1 MSKRFAFGATRRGL
15 SLSALLAAAVAGLT
29 VTSAFAAPQRV
40 WIDTDAACGAVG
52 RVDPDDCFAI
62 AALARNTDIEIVG
75 VSTVFGNA
83 DIETTDTI
91 SRALAFE
98 IARETGQLLEVYRGA
113 GTPFS
118 PSVVRETDATQALAR
133 ALEEGPLTLVA
144 LGPLTNL
151 ADLFSARSDLVD
163 NVTNAVAVM
172 GKREGHAFHPAEGA
186 TGGVLF
192 GHGPL
197 FRDFNLCEDTEAARL
212 LATLDVAVTL
222 LPYEL
227 ARQVEI
233 TSQDLAALAA
243 STGAVSWV
251 AERSTAWLAFWQRD
265 VGRDGFYPFD
275 LLAAEY
281 LATPDRFDCALEPA
295 RIATDRKSYGAL
307 MPQTGL
313 LVGDAQAAATYNVTY
328 CTRYL
333 GGTLSLL
340 DGLAATPDHSP
351 L

>member
-1 MSKRFAFGATRRGL
+1 MSKGFTFIAARAGIGLPTMFAILVTALAVTPA
-15 SLSALLAAAVAGLT
+15 SA
-29 VTSAFAAPQRV
+29 SPQRV
-40 WIDTDAACGAVG
+40 WIDTDAACGAPG

-62 AALARNTDIEIVG
+62 AALAHNADIEIVG
-75 VSTVFGNA
+75 ISTVFGNA
-83 DIETTDTI
+83 SIGSTDTI
-91 SRALAFE
+91 TRALAFE
-98 IARETGQLLEVYRGA
+98 IARETGQLLQVYRGA

-118 PSVVRETDATQALAR
+118 PTIVRETDATQALAR
-133 ALEEGPLTLVA
+133 ALEEGPLTLIA

-151 ADLFSARSDLVD
+151 ADLFSARPDLAN

-212 LATLDVAVTL
+212 LAGLDIEVTL

-233 TSQDLAALAA
+233 TSQDLAVLAA

-251 AERSTAWLAFWQRD
+251 AERSKAWLAFWQED

-281 LATPDRFDCALEPA
+281 LATPERFDCALEPA

-307 MPQTGL
+307 LPQTGL
-313 LVGDAQAAATYNVTY
+313 LVGEAQAAATHKVTY

-340 DGLAATPDHSP
+340 EGLAVTPDHSP

>member
-1 MSKRFAFGATRRGL
+1 MSRGFTFRVIGTGFG
-15 SLSALLAAAVAGLT
+15 LSALLGVLVAGLAF
-29 VTSAFAAPQRV
+29 TSASAAPQRV
-40 WIDTDAACGAVG
+40 WIDTDAACGAPG
-52 RVDPDDCFAI
+52 RVDPDDCFAL
-62 AALARNTDIEIVG
+62 AALARNEDIEIVG
-75 VSTVFGNA
+75 ISTVFGNA
-83 DIETTDTI
+83 GIESTDTI
-91 SRALAFE
+91 TRALAFE
-98 IARETGQLLEVYRGA
+98 IAWETGRLLQVHRGA
-113 GTPFS
+113 ASPFS
-118 PSVVRETDATQALAR
+118 PPVLRETDATQALAR

-151 ADLFSARSDLVD
+151 ADLFSARPDLAD

-197 FRDFNLCEDTEAARL
+197 FRDFNLCEDAEAARL
-212 LATLDVAVTL
+212 LATLDIAVTL

-233 TSQDLAALAA
+233 TSQDLAVLTA

-251 AERSTAWLAFWQRD
+251 AERSKAWLAFWQED

-313 LVGDAQAAATYNVTY
+313 LVGEAQAAATHNVTY
-328 CTRYL
+328 CTTYL

-340 DGLAATPDHSP
+340 DGISPAPNHSP

>member
-1 MSKRFAFGATRRGL
+1 MSKGFTFGVRG
-15 SLSALLAAAVAGLT
+15 SGFDLSALLAVVVAGLA
-29 VTSAFAAPQRV
+29 VTSASAAPQRV
-40 WIDTDAACGAVG
+40 WIDTDAACGAPG
-52 RVDPDDCFAI
+52 RVDPDDCFALT
-62 AALARNTDIEIVG
+62 ALARNADIEIVG
-75 VSTVFGNA
+75 ISTVFGNA
-83 DIETTDTI
+83 GIESTDTI
-91 SRALAFE
+91 TRALAFE
-98 IARETGQLLEVYRGA
+98 IARETGQLLQIHRGA

-118 PSVVRETDATQALAR
+118 PTVVRETDATRALAR

-151 ADLFSARSDLVD
+151 ADLFSARPDLAG

-186 TGGVLF
+186 TGGMLF

-212 LATLDVAVTL
+212 LATLDVQVTL

-233 TSQDLAALAA
+233 TSGELEALAE
-243 STGAVSWV
+243 TDGAVSWV
-251 AERSTAWLAFWQRD
+251 ADRSRSWLAFWQSD
-265 VGRDGFYPFD
+265 IGRDGFYPFD

-281 LATPDRFDCALEPA
+281 LATPDRFDCAVEPA

-313 LVGDAQAAATYNVTY
+313 LVGDAQAAATHNVTY

-340 DGLAATPDHSP
+340 EGLAATPDHSP

>member
-1 MSKRFAFGATRRGL
+1 MSRVFTFGVTGTAIG
-15 SLSALLAAAVAGLT
+15 LSALFAAFVAGLT

-40 WIDTDAACGAVG
+40 WIDTDAACGAPG
-52 RVDPDDCFAI
+52 RADPDDCFAL
-62 AALARNTDIEIVG
+62 AALARNEDIEIVG
-75 VSTVFGNA
+75 ISTVFGNA

-91 SRALAFE
+91 TRALAFE
-98 IARETGQLLEVYRGA
+98 IARETGQLLPVHRGA

-118 PSVVRETDATQALAR
+118 PTVVRETDATQALAR
-133 ALEEGPLTLVA
+133 ALEEGPLMLVA

-151 ADLFSARSDLVD
+151 ADLFNARPDLAN

-186 TGGVLF
+186 TGGMLF

-212 LATLDVAVTL
+212 MATLDIEVTL

-233 TSQDLAALAA
+233 TSQDLAVLAV

-251 AERSTAWLAFWQRD
+251 ADRSKAWLAFWQED

-313 LVGDAQAAATYNVTY
+313 LVGDAQAAATHTVTY
-328 CTRYL
+328 CTRYM

-340 DGLAATPDHSP
+340 DGLAAMPGHSP

>member
-1 MSKRFAFGATRRGL
+1 MSRGFTFGVTGTGFGL
-15 SLSALLAAAVAGLT
+15 PALLAVLVAGLA
-29 VTSAFAAPQRV
+29 VTPASAAPQRI
-40 WIDTDAACGAVG
+40 WIDTDAACGAPG
-52 RVDPDDCFAI
+52 RADPDDCFAL
-62 AALARNTDIEIVG
+62 AALARNADIEIVG
-75 VSTVFGNA
+75 ISTVFGNA
-83 DIETTDTI
+83 GIESTDTI
-91 SRALAFE
+91 TRALAFE
-98 IARETGQLLEVYRGA
+98 IARETGRLLQVHRGA
-113 GTPFS
+113 ATPFL
-118 PSVVRETDATQALAR
+118 PTVARETDATQALAQ

-151 ADLFSARSDLVD
+151 ADLFSVRPELAS

-186 TGGVLF
+186 TSGVLF
-192 GHGPL
+192 GHGPV
-197 FRDFNLCEDTEAARL
+197 FRDFNLCEDTQAARL
-212 LATLDVAVTL
+212 IANLDLPVTL

-233 TSQDLAALAA
+233 TSQDIEALAA
-243 STGAVSWV
+243 STGVVSWV
-251 AERSTAWLAFWQRD
+251 ADRSRTWLAFWQKD

-281 LATPDRFDCALEPA
+281 LATPDRFECAVEPA

-313 LVGDAQAAATYNVTY
+313 LVGDAQAVATRDVIY
-328 CTRYL
+328 CTTYL

-340 DGLAATPDHSP
+340 DGLAPEPDHSP

>member
-1 MSKRFAFGATRRGL
+1 MSRGFTFRVIGTGFG
-15 SLSALLAAAVAGLT
+15 LSALLGVLVAGLAF
-29 VTSAFAAPQRV
+29 TSASAAPQRV
-40 WIDTDAACGAVG
+40 WIDTDAACGAPG
-52 RVDPDDCFAI
+52 RVDPDDCFAL
-62 AALARNTDIEIVG
+62 AALARNEDIEIVG
-75 VSTVFGNA
+75 ISTVFGNA
-83 DIETTDTI
+83 GIESTDTI
-91 SRALAFE
+91 TRALAFE
-98 IARETGQLLEVYRGA
+98 IARETGRLLQVHRGA
-113 GTPFS
+113 ASPFS
-118 PSVVRETDATQALAR
+118 PPVLRETDATQALAR

-151 ADLFSARSDLVD
+151 ADLFSARPDLAD

-212 LATLDVAVTL
+212 LATLDIAVTL

-233 TSQDLAALAA
+233 TSQDLAVLTA

-251 AERSTAWLAFWQRD
+251 AERSKAWLAFWQED

-281 LATPDRFDCALEPA
+281 LSTPDRFDCALEPA

-307 MPQTGL
+307 LPQTGL
-313 LVGDAQAAATYNVTY
+313 LVGEAQAAATHKVTY

-340 DGLAATPDHSP
+340 EGLAVTPDHSP